1 MSSLWIAFLGS
12 LVRYVL
18 VIGVTWL
25 LSTGLINET
34 LAARLLGEGVT
45 QITLYLV
52 LLFTFGWSQRNTFAW
67 FRAVKVALF
76 MPETTPPKLAVELA
90 AVSIYKIAPL
100 LPSAPIGTVAV
111 VNE

>member
-1 MSSLWIAFLGS
+1 MAFLGS
-12 LVRYVL
+12 VVRYIL
-18 VIGVTWL
+18 AIGVTWL
-25 LSTGLINET
+25 LASGVINET

-52 LLFTFGWSQRNTFAW
+52 LFFTFAWSQRNTFAW

-90 AVSIYKIAPL
+90 AVPIYKIAPL
-100 LPSAPIGTVAV
+100 LPSAPIAA